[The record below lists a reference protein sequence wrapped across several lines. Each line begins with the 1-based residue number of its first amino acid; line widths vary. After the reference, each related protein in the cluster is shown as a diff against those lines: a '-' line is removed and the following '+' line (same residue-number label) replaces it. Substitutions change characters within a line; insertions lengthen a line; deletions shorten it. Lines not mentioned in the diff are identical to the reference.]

1 MRTVFRGAIIGHVW
15 AALIS
20 FAMDLSIISFVALAR
35 CETDSIFPEGLAHFC
50 PKASVP
56 DGRRLEQVAEERFFF
71 SPLTW
76 LELIACFL
84 KLVASCYY

>member
-71 SPLTW
+71 RRSLGW
-76 LELIACFL
+76 
-84 KLVASCYY
+84 S